1 MGALDGQRYLSGIS
15 HCLGPSFLA
24 PYITPPSERGRFD
37 RRVKHACSPVR
48 CPRSR
53 QVRPRVAGPW
63 ALAPLPLPQHAD
75 PLSIAPGTFSG
86 VGSHTGGG
94 CHSQQQQQSQEQQSA
109 AWPGSGGTRRL
120 WDAHIAGAATGWSAR
135 RKAGWGSAGQW
146 LQGRCEPVLS
156 LLSMQSGSLG
166 EG

>member
-1 MGALDGQRYLSGIS
+1 MGRWQGVGALDGQRYLSGIS

-86 VGSHTGGG
+86 VGSH
-94 CHSQQQQQSQEQQSA
+94 HWRRLPQSA
-109 AWPGSGGTRRL
+109 AAAVPGATVCGLAGVGGHQTPLGCSYRRGCNRMERAKEGRLGLRWPV
-120 WDAHIAGAATGWSAR
+120 AAGA
-135 RKAGWGSAGQW
+135 
-146 LQGRCEPVLS
+146 L
-156 LLSMQSGSLG
+156 
-166 EG
+166 